1 MEFNRYDIAEAHY
14 CVEVDYNVSGWLQ
27 ERPSNQRRKEATHI
41 QLHRMGFRQHPDL
54 KYETLTEN
62 GRLIYDA
69 LVAKLKL

>member
-1 MEFNRYDIAEAHY
+1 MFDRFDIAEAYY

-27 ERPSNQRRKEATHI
+27 ERPSNQRRKEATHV
-41 QLHRMGFRQHPDL
+41 QLHRMGFKLRPDL

-62 GRLIYDA
+62 GQMIYDA